1 MVSLCSAHQD
11 APNYIHDDFEV
22 TLRSCDLK
30 STVDFDRMK
39 SSHRYIFLYF
49 HIMLLFFS
57 KVTSKVIGKN
67 NSFVLKCCYFNCFDP
82 GDIVFDLTFM
92 T

>member
-1 MVSLCSAHQD
+1 
-11 APNYIHDDFEV
+11 
-22 TLRSCDLK
+22 
-30 STVDFDRMK
+30 
-39 SSHRYIFLYF
+39 
-49 HIMLLFFS
+49 MLLFFS

-67 NSFVLKCCYFNCFDP
+67 NSFVLKRCYFNCFDP